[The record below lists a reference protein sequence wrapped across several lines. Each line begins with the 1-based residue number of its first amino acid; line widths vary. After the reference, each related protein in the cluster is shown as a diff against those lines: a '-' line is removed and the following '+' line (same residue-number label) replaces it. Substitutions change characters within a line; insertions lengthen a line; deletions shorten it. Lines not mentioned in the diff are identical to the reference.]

1 MTARDTSKLNGPAT
15 VSGLVAAFIV
25 AMALAISSFAQMGG
39 GSPELQQKFQ
49 ALKQA
54 SAANK
59 QRLMQYQWV
68 ETTVLAYKG
77 EDKPPKQDLCR
88 YGPNG
93 QVQKVPI
100 GQQQQQQDSGRHG
113 RLKEHVVEKKTE
125 EMQDYMQQVKS
136 VISLYVPP
144 DAQRMQKAFQAHN
157 VSIVPG
163 GGATQ
168 LVFKNYAQPGDQMT
182 IAFDTATKKIQSLDV
197 NSYVGDPKDS
207 FTMAAQFASLP
218 DGTNYV
224 SQTVLNAPSK
234 DVKVT
239 TTNSQYSKLTQ

>member
-1 MTARDTSKLNGPAT
+1 
-15 VSGLVAAFIV
+15 
-25 AMALAISSFAQMGG
+25 MGG
-39 GSPELQQKFQ
+39 GSPELQQKLQ

-68 ETTVLAYKG
+68 ETTVLTYKG

-100 GQQQQQQDSGRHG
+100 GEQQQQQPSGR
-113 RLKEHVVEKKTE
+113 RLKQHIVEKKTE
-125 EMQDYMQQVKS
+125 EMQDYLQQAKS
-136 VISLYVPP
+136 VISQYVPP
-144 DAQRMQKAFQAHN
+144 DPQRMQKAFPEHN
-157 VSIVPG
+157 VSIQPG
-163 GGATQ
+163 PGAAQ

-207 FTMAAQFASLP
+207 ISLTAQLASLP

-234 DVKVT
+234 NVKVT
-239 TTNSQYSKLTQ
+239 TTNSQYSKIAQ

>member
-1 MTARDTSKLNGPAT
+1 MKPANTARRLAGAAT
-15 VSGLVAAFIV
+15 IGAAFIV
-25 AMALAISSFAQMGG
+25 VMSLAISSFAQMGG
-39 GSPELQQKFQ
+39 GSPELQQKLQ

-59 QRLMQYQWV
+59 QQLMQYQWV
-68 ETTVLAYKG
+68 ETTVLTYKG

-93 QVQKVPI
+93 QIQKVPV
-100 GQQQQQQDSGRHG
+100 GEPPPQPSGRQG
-113 RLKEHVVEKKTE
+113 RLKEHVVEKKKG
-125 EMQDYMQQVKS
+125 EMQDYLQQAKS

-144 DAQRMQKAFQAHN
+144 DPQKMQKAFEAHN

-163 GGATQ
+163 GGVAQ
-168 LVFKNYAQPGDQMT
+168 LVFKNYALPGDQMT
-182 IAFDTATKKIQSLDV
+182 IAFDTAAKKIQSLDV

-207 FTMAAQFASLP
+207 ISMTTQFSSLP
-218 DGTNYV
+218 NGPNYV

-234 DVKVT
+234 DIKVT
-239 TTNSQYSKLTQ
+239 TTNSQYSKITQ